1 MEFETSLS
9 SYAALDYSPKRHPA
23 RASIEHPDSGELHD
37 PEKSAIAEM
46 DAAINELESVVNDG
60 RAPGDH
66 PRLIPTSHWI
76 AHFNEAAK
84 LSGAQAMCGKKT
96 TRLARGERA
105 IQHIGRRQSSFSRP
119 FRLSSSSSEC
129 HWGRAARPLAPVG
142 SLARDSNQSAY
153 FSSVIR

>member
-9 SYAALDYSPKRHPA
+9 SLCSARLFPQAAPA

-60 RAPGDH
+60 CAPGDH
-66 PRLIPTSHWI
+66 PRLDSHKRWI

-84 LSGAQAMCGKKT
+84 RSGAHGNVQKENHAPG
-96 TRLARGERA
+96 ARREGDSEHR
-105 IQHIGRRQSSFSRP
+105 IGVR
-119 FRLSSSSSEC
+119 
-129 HWGRAARPLAPVG
+129 VY
-142 SLARDSNQSAY
+142 SAGH
-153 FSSVIR
+153 FA